1 MINVE
6 VIKKSNENTT
16 SVVRRFTKRMRE
28 SGILMRMRKIR
39 YHKRKVSTFLKKKG
53 ALKRLSKKQE
63 YEKLIKLGK
72 ITENQGRY
80 RKR

>member
-6 VIKKSNENTT
+6 VEKKTTENTANI
-16 SVVRRFTKRMRE
+16 VRRFTKRMRE

-39 YHKRKVSTFLKKKG
+39 YHTRKTSKFLKKKG

-72 ITENQGRY
+72 ISENPRY
-80 RKR
+80 RRRF